1 MWCDAHNHLHDHR
14 LDPFR
19 PELMRQLPLAGITA
33 AVVNG
38 TEPADWPA
46 VAALCE
52 AHSWLLP
59 SFGLHPWRVPQRP
72 DSWLTALA
80 ALLQRFPQAAVGE
93 IGLDAWIEGHDLA
106 DQGTVLAAQLE
117 LATAHQ
123 RPATIHCVRAWEPLR
138 QFIRSH
144 PMPPRGFLLHAF
156 SGPASLIPFFVE
168 HGAFFSFSPYFLH
181 PRKAK
186 ARDAFQLIPRD
197 RILLETDA
205 PDLAPPPEAG
215 PWTFP
220 NGAHNPLSLPATA
233 QTLAHD
239 LAISPEDLAALT
251 TANFHRLFGP
261 PRTMDSPRSELT

>member
-19 PELMRQLPLAGITA
+19 DEILRALPAAGITA

-52 AHSWLLP
+52 AHPWLLP
-59 SFGLHPWRVPQRP
+59 SFGLHPWKVPQRP
-72 DSWLTALA
+72 EAWLTELDD
-80 ALLQRFPQAAVGE
+80 LLQRFPQAAVGE

-106 DQGTVLAAQLE
+106 DQTDVFAAQLE
-117 LATAHQ
+117 LASARQ

-138 QFIRSH
+138 QFVRSY

-156 SGPASLIPFFVE
+156 AGPASLIPFFVD

-181 PRKAK
+181 PRKTK
-186 ARDAFQLIPRD
+186 AREAFQLIPHD

-233 QTLAHD
+233 HALAHD
-239 LAISPEDLAALT
+239 LSLSIGELAALT
-251 TANFHRLFGP
+251 SSNFHRLFGP
-261 PRTMDSPRSELT
+261 PGTRDSPRSELT